1 MPPAKA
7 RSNTEPDPVPPRA
20 DKSFYET
27 WLRRTRR
34 QLSASGRLSQVAQVL
49 ATDTGD
55 TATFWSARLRDLLEG
70 TANPT
75 LEELIRIEGLLATP
89 RPPSQRGQ
97 SLFLKI

>member
-20 DKSFYET
+20 DKSYYET

-49 ATDTGD
+49 ATDTGS
-55 TATFWSARLRDLLEG
+55 TATFWSTRLRELLEG
-70 TANPT
+70 AANPT

-89 RPPSQRGQ
+89 RPPSKRGQ